1 MARILRPLAL
11 VVAAFVLGA
20 LLNPFASDA
29 SARTAPTAERKP
41 PFWVPTTSSSAPAQ
55 LLRTADRR
63 TEQGAIA
70 AAAAFICTGQQ
81 LVDMSDD
88 AVGSFLRQRVTL
100 AAADR
105 VVKDHLREL
114 KALRDALAT
123 GSGPIVYREAVV
135 AHRVDSF
142 DEDEARVAIWH
153 VGVLARHEVAP
164 PQAGWMIS
172 TVDLRWERGGWKV
185 VDEIAVPGPA
195 PILND
200 SVAPATADEL
210 VSDLDGFTDFGGA
223 S

>member
-1 MARILRPLAL
+1 MARILRPLTL

-20 LLNPFASDA
+20 LLNPFASDV
-29 SARTAPTAERKP
+29 SARTTSSAESKP
-41 PFWVPTTSSSAPAQ
+41 PFWAPTTSSSVPGQTLA
-55 LLRTADRR
+55 TADQR

-70 AAAAFICTGQQ
+70 AAAAFVCTGQR
-81 LVDMSDD
+81 LVDMTADE
-88 AVGSFLRQRVTL
+88 VETFLRQRVTR

-105 VVKDHLREL
+105 VVKDHLRDIQ
-114 KALRDALAT
+114 ALRDALGR

-142 DEDEARVAIWH
+142 GENEARVAIWH
-153 VGVLARHEVAP
+153 VGVLARLDVAP

-210 VSDLDGFTDFGGA
+210 VNDLDGFTDFGGA